1 MFLRLKLI
9 FKVILFINLNQHFN
23 LIFVYSS
30 QLLIPV
36 TVSTL
41 KVNYAPYII
50 DVVLRNEID
59 SLKHKAAVKDG
70 ILIITIFKKNHG
82 TWATLEAE
90 GDKNTLIEIK
100 KESSLN
106 QLKIEEDLSAK
117 RSEKK
122 ITDERHA
129 VRKQM
134 ALDESERN
142 KLENLKSEEKKEAE
156 KAVYETFA
164 RLDYEEAKKTL
175 KKAHTVSF
183 SPQIESTTPLYEAN
197 SRANVEKAVVKKSI
211 FDDVDHLLCED
222 DIDDDED
229 YANKHSKKKPVVSVP
244 AVTQEILSSKII
256 GSNNANYEE
265 EEEEVRF
272 VPPPRSVGLSH
283 SSDAKVN
290 ISFTPRV
297 FPTPMRESKASE
309 EEDWIA
315 KNRRHLKKNG
325 IISKQM
331 PGGSDFTEEDPVWL
345 KAKGD
350 DFFRYRQH

>member
-1 MFLRLKLI
+1 M
-9 FKVILFINLNQHFN
+9 
-23 LIFVYSS
+23 
-30 QLLIPV
+30 

-50 DVVLRNEID
+50 DFVLKNEID

-70 ILIITIFKKNHG
+70 VLIITIFKKTAG
-82 TWATLEAE
+82 PWTSLEAD
-90 GDKNTLIEIK
+90 GDKNTLMEIK

-106 QLKIEEDLSAK
+106 QLKIEENLTAK

-122 ITDERHA
+122 IADERHA

-164 RLDYEEAKKTL
+164 RLDYEEAKKAP
-175 KKAHTVSF
+175 KKAHKVSF
-183 SPQIESTTPLYEAN
+183 SPEIESSTTLHEATPKTD
-197 SRANVEKAVVKKSI
+197 EKTVADKKSI
-211 FDDVDHLLCED
+211 FDDVDHLLGED
-222 DIDDDED
+222 DIDVDED
-229 YANKHSKKKPVVSVP
+229 YRNKHTIKRQVVSVP
-244 AVTQEILSSKII
+244 VGTKELPSSKMV
-256 GSNNANYEE
+256 GSNNSNYEE
-265 EEEEVRF
+265 EEEEARF
-272 VPPPRSVGLSH
+272 IPPPRSVGLSN
-283 SSDAKVN
+283 SCEAKVN

-315 KNRRHLKKNG
+315 KNRRHLKKHG
-325 IISKQM
+325 VISKQM
-331 PGGSDFTEEDPVWL
+331 PGGGDFTEEDPVWL

-350 DFFRYRQH
+350 DFFRYQHIIDYFHSSSSSPSFLCTSLSIE